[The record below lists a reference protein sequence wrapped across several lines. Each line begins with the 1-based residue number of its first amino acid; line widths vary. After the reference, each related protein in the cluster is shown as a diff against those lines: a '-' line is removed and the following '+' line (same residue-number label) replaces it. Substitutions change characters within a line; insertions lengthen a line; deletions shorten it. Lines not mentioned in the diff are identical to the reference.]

1 LLETDLR
8 MPKRL
13 ECFELAGFVLTKMEG
28 GVMQARTY
36 RDVACFDRAVRQLR
50 TYFGYLGR
58 GTAWQQMRSRAMAG
72 INLWAVLMAA
82 TVAFAVGG
90 IWYAPL
96 LFGEGWQTN
105 PRLPEHL
112 RAHKPALIFGIGF
125 LLSLIA
131 ALMFAIFLGPHP
143 SMQLAVVTGC
153 VAGLTWVATGFAR
166 NYRSRGSIGKSLE
179 LSLINGGFH
188 AVQFMVLGLVF
199 ANFQ

>member
-1 LLETDLR
+1 
-8 MPKRL
+8 
-13 ECFELAGFVLTKMEG
+13 
-28 GVMQARTY
+28 
-36 RDVACFDRAVRQLR
+36 
-50 TYFGYLGR
+50 
-58 GTAWQQMRSRAMAG
+58 MAG
-72 INLWAVLMAA
+72 INLLAVLVAA
-82 TVAFAVGG
+82 TVAFVVGG

-112 RAHKPALIFGIGF
+112 RAHKPALIFGLGF

-143 SMQLAVVTGC
+143 PMQVAVVTGC
-153 VAGLTWVATGFAR
+153 VAGMAWVATGFAR
-166 NYRSRGSIGKSLE
+166 NYRSRVSIGKSLE

-188 AVQFMVLGLVF
+188 TVQFMVLGLVF

>member
-1 LLETDLR
+1 
-8 MPKRL
+8 
-13 ECFELAGFVLTKMEG
+13 
-28 GVMQARTY
+28 MQARTH
-36 RDVACFDRAVRQLR
+36 RNVAYFDRAVRQLR
-50 TYFGYLGR
+50 TYLGYLERDAARVPASVSGLR
-58 GTAWQQMRSRAMAG
+58 GQDFAWQDAAQAQTRSRVMAG
-72 INLWAVLMAA
+72 INLLAVLVAA
-82 TVAFAVGG
+82 MVTFVVGG

-112 RAHKPALIFGIGF
+112 RAHKPALIFGLGF

-143 SMQLAVVTGC
+143 SMLVAVVTGC
-153 VAGLTWVATGFAR
+153 VAGMAWVATGFAR
-166 NYRSRGSIGKSLE
+166 NYRSRVSIGKSLE